1 MKSKY
6 KRNNDLNTNVAEQT
20 AIKFI
25 RKQCTKLKEKAGE
38 GLCRDI
44 SEHVGK
50 AQSRELHFLE
60 PETL

>member
-1 MKSKY
+1 MI
-6 KRNNDLNTNVAEQT
+6 LNTNIAEQT
-20 AIKFI
+20 AIKFV
-25 RKQCTKLKEKAGE
+25 RKQCTKLKEKAGK

-44 SEHVGK
+44 AEHVGK